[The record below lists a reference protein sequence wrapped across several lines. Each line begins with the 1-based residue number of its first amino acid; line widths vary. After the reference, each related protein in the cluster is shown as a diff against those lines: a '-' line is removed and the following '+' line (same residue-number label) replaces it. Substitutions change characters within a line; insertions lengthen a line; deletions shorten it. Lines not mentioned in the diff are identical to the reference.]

1 MTFNFDKCH
10 GITFKIE
17 KEDEDRFN
25 KKKVRPFQ
33 AETTQAGSSH
43 SSGPSRQGAR
53 GGFIPF
59 KKFVFLKRKKIIPAN
74 KRWVPYHQV
83 SYMRM
88 PISNL
93 VDNLHF
99 FFIVYGSKTEC
110 EKEKGRGGTEGE
122 SGGEGESVGGSGG
135 EGGSGGGGGREEES
149 GKAKINLKK

>member
-10 GITFKIE
+10 GITFKMLVCSVIHIKVILVILPCNCSE

-74 KRWVPYHQV
+74 KRWVPYHQF
-83 SYMRM
+83 MAARQ
-88 PISNL
+88 NAR
-93 VDNLHF
+93 
-99 FFIVYGSKTEC
+99 K
-110 EKEKGRGGTEGE
+110 K
-122 SGGEGESVGGSGG
+122 
-135 EGGSGGGGGREEES
+135 REEAVQRERAVERERVLEVAVERE
-149 GKAKINLKK
+149 GVVEVEVERKKAERRKSI